1 MAFELVDGATADGV
15 LEVEEASVLEDSDA
29 LDDGASVDDAF
40 GADADA
46 VVLMN
51 ISKSYKKSFV
61 SLDSLS

>member
-1 MAFELVDGATADGV
+1 MAFELVDGATADDV
-15 LEVEEASVLEDSDA
+15 LEVEEASVLEDSDD

-40 GADADA
+40 GADA

>member
-1 MAFELVDGATADGV
+1 MAFELVDGATADDV

-29 LDDGASVDDAF
+29 LDDGASVDDA
-40 GADADA
+40 